1 MMIASSTATTT
12 YKPTRQPSSPTSQKV
27 RSRFLYK
34 IGIVDNSTPSSS
46 TAISKNNSFNHLTSV
61 VETLPTRDLQNVP
74 RFSEPLKYNRCDERM
89 REERHC
95 AQIISYEE
103 NKMDV
108 SGDEE
113 GVPPST
119 LSSKKKKQISF
130 GEVVNVVPIPM
141 RNEYSDRIRSRLWN
155 NCAEIYE
162 NAARNTVEFASE
174 NYNWRTALEDEHFNL
189 CAMTGE
195 LIHPVHYQM
204 RYAFGGGFG
213 GSSPIMKRSPSSRQK
228 KKQHQLNWNPKF

>member
-12 YKPTRQPSSPTSQKV
+12 YKPIRQPSSPTSQKV

-113 GVPPST
+113 GVPPAT

-162 NAARNTVEFASE
+162 NAGRLIILMHECMTSFALRLPSL
-174 NYNWRTALEDEHFNL
+174 T
-189 CAMTGE
+189 
-195 LIHPVHYQM
+195 YQS
-204 RYAFGGGFG
+204 YCVGV
-213 GSSPIMKRSPSSRQK
+213 SSSSLHHSK
-228 KKQHQLNWNPKF
+228 KHCRVCI